1 MLNLIRDPFTALALI
16 VAVGIAIF
24 AYWRYRRLKESL
36 SRLKSELHFGAAT
49 LDKIK
54 DREGFAHDFQN
65 VDLLLR
71 GTETLGAAWREF
83 AATLIVSPRGVLSTR
98 RSSAFFG
105 TDLPY
110 HSSVNLRAFDA
121 VPNQLIGI
129 GLLFTFIFLA
139 LTLIFARLG
148 LEATDPAEA
157 RNALVNLLGAAS
169 TKFVTSIVAIG
180 ASLVFVYRKNALL
193 KDVDL
198 ATENFCAE
206 VERLT
211 VPTRAEEVMEAAY
224 GELQRHGELLE
235 RSDDALASAIAEQL
249 DRTLREN
256 LGSAILPVADAI
268 NDMARDIAAINEST
282 LLHMVE
288 KFSKD
293 IGLAAREHSAEM
305 GRMLNE
311 ASRAMAGV
319 PDRIDTASERFT
331 KVLDSVS
338 SQLETSLAASA
349 SSLAELLA
357 SAEAGI
363 GDTGKAFDSVAARLE
378 AALGKLEEA
387 ESNMLSQAVR
397 HGESSK
403 AAATE
408 LAGAAAGL
416 KEASEA
422 VRPLA
427 EAGERIEAWTIGLR
441 QAAEVV
447 SELVASG
454 ERSAAQA
461 GAVAGTLVEQAQ
473 AFRAGI
479 EGLEA
484 SLTTV
489 FRELASG
496 IESFQATAS
505 GAVKG
510 VDQGLA
516 TAVDRLSDVVHR
528 IGAAAPAVAARKPA
542 KAPPAKRDAAE

>member
-1 MLNLIRDPFTALALI
+1 MLNLIQDPFTAFALI

-24 AYWRYRRLKESL
+24 AYWRFRRLKESI
-36 SRLKSELHFGAAT
+36 SRLKSELLFGAAT
-49 LDKIK
+49 LDKIN
-54 DREGFAHDFQN
+54 DREGFAHDFPD

-71 GTETLGAAWREF
+71 GTDTLGAAWREF
-83 AATLIVSPRGVLSTR
+83 AATLIVSPCSVRSTR

-105 TDLPY
+105 ADLPY
-110 HSSVNLRAFDA
+110 HSKVNLRAFDA

-180 ASLVFVYRKNALL
+180 ASLIFVYRKNALL

-211 VPTRAEEVMEAAY
+211 VPARAEEVMQSAY
-224 GELQRHGELLE
+224 DELQRHGELLE
-235 RSDDALASAIAEQL
+235 RSDEALASAIAEQL

-256 LGSAILPVADAI
+256 LGTAILPVAQAI
-268 NDMARDIAAINEST
+268 NDMARDIASINEST
-282 LLHMVE
+282 LIHMVE

-293 IGLAAREHSAEM
+293 IGHAAREHSAEM

-319 PDRIDTASERFT
+319 PDRIDTAGERFT
-331 KVLDSVS
+331 HALDSVS
-338 SQLETSLAASA
+338 SQLEISLNTTASN
-349 SSLAELLA
+349 LAELLA
-357 SAEAGI
+357 SARTGI
-363 GDTGKAFDSVAARLE
+363 DETGKAFNSVTARLE

-387 ESNMLSQAVR
+387 ESNMLAQAVR

-408 LAGAAAGL
+408 LAGAAASL

-422 VRPLA
+422 VKPLA
-427 EAGERIEAWTIGLR
+427 EVGERIEALTDGLR
-441 QAAEVV
+441 QAAEGV
-447 SELVASG
+447 SALVASG
-454 ERSAAQA
+454 ERSTAEA
-461 GAVAGTLVEQAQ
+461 GAVAESLIEQSQ

-489 FRELASG
+489 FRELADG

-516 TAVDRLSDVVHR
+516 TAVDRLSDVVHL
-528 IGAAAPAVAARKPA
+528 IGAAAPAAAARKPA
-542 KAPPAKRDAAE
+542 KAPSAKRDAAE